1 MAYTKTNWVDGF
13 TPLSSEKLNNIEGG
27 IEELFNSL
35 SNYILKSDFTQN
47 LNPNGFIQLKNGFI
61 LQFGSL
67 KTGTAPVVNQSGTL
81 YYTELTPSLP
91 IPFPNKFLGGVVNV
105 NYAGVNGSISESS
118 QYPKTGTKIVID
130 RYNSSALADIT
141 FNYFA
146 LGY

>member
-1 MAYTKTNWVDGF
+1 MAYQKTNWVDGF
-13 TPLSSEKLNNIEGG
+13 TPLSSQNLNNIESG
-27 IEELFNSL
+27 IKELENSL
-35 SNYILKSDFTQN
+35 PNYTLLSDFIQN
-47 LNPNGFIQLKNGFI
+47 LNPNGFIQLPKGFI

-130 RYNSSALADIT
+130 RYNSSALANIG

-146 LGY
+146 IGY

>member
-1 MAYTKTNWVDGF
+1 MAYKRTNWVDGF
-13 TPLSSEKLNNIEGG
+13 TPLSSENLNNIEGG

-35 SNYILKSDFTQN
+35 SNYVTQN

-105 NYAGVNGSISESS
+105 NYAGVSGRISESS
-118 QYPKTGTKIVID
+118 QYPKTGARIIID

>member
-1 MAYTKTNWVDGF
+1 MAYQKTNWVDGF

-35 SNYILKSDFTQN
+35 SNYVTQS
-47 LNPNGFIQLKNGFI
+47 LNPNGFIKLTSGFI
-61 LQFGSL
+61 FQWGSL

-105 NYAGVNGSISESS
+105 NYAGVNGRISESS
-118 QYPKTGTKIVID
+118 QYPKTGTRIIID